1 MVALLARWWVG
12 GRVYS
17 DHTRKGIICN
27 LIIPGPFL
35 PELITSEQ
43 REVLLESP
51 LPSHGEYVLWGFSL
65 LPSCLLLGS
74 NTRLGGDFYIV
85 T

>member
-17 DHTRKGIICN
+17 DHTRKRIIRN

-35 PELITSEQ
+35 PELITIEQ

-51 LPSHGEYVLWGFSL
+51 GEYVLWGFSL